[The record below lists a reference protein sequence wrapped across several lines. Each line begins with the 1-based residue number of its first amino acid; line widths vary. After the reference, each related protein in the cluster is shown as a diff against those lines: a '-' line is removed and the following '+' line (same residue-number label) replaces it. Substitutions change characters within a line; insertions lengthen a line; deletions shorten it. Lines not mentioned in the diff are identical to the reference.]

1 MNYCENCIRYD
12 YCLARGMCINPSFG
26 YCTQYQPKSVDE
38 VEERR
43 EDGQGK

>member
-1 MNYCENCIRYD
+1 MRLID
-12 YCLARGMCINPSFG
+12 ADSLG

-43 EDGQGK
+43 ETEEQT